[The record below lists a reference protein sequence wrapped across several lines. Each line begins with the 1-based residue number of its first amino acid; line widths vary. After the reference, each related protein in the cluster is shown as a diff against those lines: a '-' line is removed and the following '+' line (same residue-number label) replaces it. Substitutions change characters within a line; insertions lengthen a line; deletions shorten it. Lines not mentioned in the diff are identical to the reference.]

1 MRVVGGCGSQEV
13 LSRES
18 VGGEGHSVNVRGG
31 CHPVGKQLK
40 RRNNG
45 IQARFQRTK
54 TSNLK
59 KIKGQQ
65 IYREVMYSLFRLIIS
80 LCAISSNCCLTKSVI
95 TLGRR

>member
-1 MRVVGGCGSQEV
+1 MRVVWSCGSQEV
-13 LSRES
+13 LSCES

-31 CHPVGKQLK
+31 CHSVGKQLK

-54 TSNLK
+54 TSKK

-80 LCAISSNCCLTKSVI
+80 LLAISSNCCLTKSVI